1 MPTVFL
7 LGCVNVTTVVAVCSE
22 DDPGFCSLL
31 DTGGLPV
38 VGFRG
43 LIPFVTGL
51 FGLTML
57 RDPQMLAR
65 LNWLVYVLAGVLLTV
80 TWVGTIGF
88 AAIVF
93 GLVWLLAGF
102 VATRTRKRRPPPA
115 PASAGS

>member
-1 MPTVFL
+1 MPTLFL

-22 DDPGFCSLL
+22 ADPRFCSLL

-38 VGFRG
+38 VAFSG

-65 LNWLVYVLAGVLLTV
+65 LNWIVFALAGVLLTF

-88 AAIVF
+88 AGIVF

-102 VATRTRKRRPPPA
+102 VARRMRKRPVPV
-115 PASAGS
+115 SAGS